1 MLLPLPLLPLHPHLI
16 EPDGRCCPAAHPQR
30 MRKVAI
36 DAMRA
41 GPWEGPVDQCKG
53 AELYDV
59 GGEEDDDEL
68 PPVATSISCT
78 QRR

>member
-1 MLLPLPLLPLHPHLI
+1 
-16 EPDGRCCPAAHPQR
+16 

-68 PPVATSISCT
+68 PPVASNTQHT